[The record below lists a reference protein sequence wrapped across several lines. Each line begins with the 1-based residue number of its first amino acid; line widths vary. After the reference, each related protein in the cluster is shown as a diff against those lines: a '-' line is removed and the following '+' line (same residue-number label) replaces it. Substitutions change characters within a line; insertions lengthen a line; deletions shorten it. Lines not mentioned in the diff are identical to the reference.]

1 MNETRDIIDVERLTG
16 VAFSRKPDRS
26 FSMASQES
34 LADLLARCALHD
46 RRAFEALYQQAS
58 PTLYGLL
65 VRLVR
70 DRELAADLLQE
81 GFVRVWQRA
90 GDYRPALG
98 QPLTWMGTI
107 VRHLAIDRL
116 RRVDH
121 RRRGELDDAGWE
133 QLTDAGPGPEE
144 RLHTAHENAAIAR
157 CLETLDPEPRQA
169 VLLAYYEGLTHD
181 VIARRMERPL
191 GTVKA
196 WVRRSLQRLKTCLGE
211 S

>member
-1 MNETRDIIDVERLTG
+1 MHLTQPTRRG
-16 VAFSRKPDRS
+16 S
-26 FSMASQES
+26 FPVKNPNQPFVMTTQES
-34 LADLLARCALHD
+34 LADLLARCALSD
-46 RRAFEALYQQAS
+46 RRAFETLYRQAS

-81 GFVRVWQRA
+81 GFVRIWQRA
-90 GDYRPALG
+90 GDYRPILG

-116 RRVDH
+116 RRVDY

-133 QLTDAGPGPEE
+133 QLADAGPGPED
-144 RLHTAHENAAIAR
+144 RLQTEHREATVAR

-169 VLLAYYEGLTHD
+169 VLLAYYEGLTQD
-181 VIARRMERPL
+181 VIAQRMNRPL

-211 S
+211 P